1 MNINTTETLYDFDD
15 DTFSDAS
22 DTLYNDD
29 TFFKNTRATF
39 QQEQCQQ
46 IKNYYL
52 NKTRQILKKYKTEA
66 VRLKT
71 TTAYYEDFVGMYITF
86 FSEFKKIIKKLK
98 QSGDKFHLCD
108 HEFKN
113 DFITTILDEFNV
125 SYIVLLFHELR
136 KYHNDDRYNN
146 FYKEYQE
153 IKKILQY
160 IVDEDINLE
169 INNLKKRFSYL
180 LNNYLNFSKTKHLLV
195 YLKNHVIYNI
205 EDKIQVA
212 FEFYNI
218 FINSRFKSLL
228 QQPVSRFENV
238 EEKKSFIMKPSV
250 SLNFYSKYYYLN
262 QVNMKLL
269 NKY

>member
-1 MNINTTETLYDFDD
+1 M
-15 DTFSDAS
+15 
-22 DTLYNDD
+22 
-29 TFFKNTRATF
+29 
-39 QQEQCQQ
+39 
-46 IKNYYL
+46 
-52 NKTRQILKKYKTEA
+52 
-66 VRLKT
+66 
-71 TTAYYEDFVGMYITF
+71 
-86 FSEFKKIIKKLK
+86 IKKLK

-180 LNNYLNFSKTKHLLV
+180 LNNYLNFSETKKLL
-195 YLKNHVIYNI
+195 LC
-205 EDKIQVA
+205 
-212 FEFYNI
+212 
-218 FINSRFKSLL
+218 LL

-238 EEKKSFIMKPSV
+238 EEKKRFYNEAISFFKFLFEILLPKPSKNETIEQILKENYNIRV
-250 SLNFYSKYYYLN
+250 NFTPL
-262 QVNMKLL
+262 
-269 NKY
+269 